1 MNKLILATAAA
12 SLLLGGAGAASA
24 QWRDQNRNDQQNY
37 DRGSDHSDNNRSD
50 NNRSDSGRSDYSRSD
65 SGHSDYGRG
74 GYGHSDYGRHDA
86 WRGHGWNSSWRR
98 GGRIDRDYWSRGS
111 YVDWRVHRLRQPPR
125 GYEWRYVDGR
135 YVMAAVASGIIAD
148 IIMNS
153 R

>member
-24 QWRDQNRNDQQNY
+24 QWHDHDRNDQQSY
-37 DRGSDHSDNNRSD
+37 DRRDNDRHD
-50 NNRSDSGRSDYSRSD
+50 NGR
-65 SGHSDYGRG
+65 GDYGR
-74 GYGHSDYGRHDA
+74 RDA
-86 WRGHGWNSSWRR
+86 SRGHGWNNSWRR
-98 GGRIDRDYWSRGS
+98 GGRIDRDYWQRGS
-111 YVDWRVHRLRQPPR
+111 AVDWRVHRLRQPPR

-135 YVMAAVASGIIAD
+135 YVMAAVATGIIAD